1 MSILSKLFANK
12 RERTVTVDGERRVVT
27 EQTISAIVTRADGT
41 VEDYGVVSAY
51 SDDPE
56 KQEKMNQEI
65 AARRAVLDAEFAN
78 RRKPA

>member
-51 SDDPE
+51 HVDPDM
-56 KQEKMNQEI
+56 QDQMNREI
-65 AARRAVLDAEFAN
+65 AKRRAVLDAEFAN
-78 RRKPA
+78 RRGK